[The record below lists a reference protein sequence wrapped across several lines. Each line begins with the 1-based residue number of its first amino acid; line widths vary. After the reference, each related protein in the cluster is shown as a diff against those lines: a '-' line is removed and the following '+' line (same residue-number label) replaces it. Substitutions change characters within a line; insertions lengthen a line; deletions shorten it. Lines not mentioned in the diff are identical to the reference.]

1 MGEIK
6 NITSEQKALVQ
17 SSFQL
22 LMPIGEKV
30 MTSFYKRLFELDPGL
45 RPLFKISM
53 AEQERKFIDM
63 LRVVAYGLDYPQQLF
78 LTIHRLGERHRAYGV
93 KPQDYHTMRVALVWA
108 LEKGLESNFS
118 PQMQEAW
125 QATYNML
132 VDLMS

>member
-1 MGEIK
+1 MGEMK

-22 LMPIGEKV
+22 LMPVGEKV
-30 MTSFYKRLFELDPGL
+30 MAFFYKRLFELDPGL
-45 RPLFKISM
+45 RPMFKISM

-63 LRVVAYGLDYPQQLF
+63 LRVVVYGLDYPQQLF

-93 KPQDYHTMRVALVWA
+93 KPQDYHTMRVALIWA
-108 LEKGLESNFS
+108 LEQGLESNFS
-118 PQMQEAW
+118 AEMQEAW